1 MPSLGTFILLSLSFF
16 NIALAAPKLQKR
28 GVTTSP
34 TSVNGKTYDYIV
46 VGGGLTGITV
56 AARLAENPSVT
67 VLVIEAG
74 GDDRND
80 PRVYDIY
87 RYGEAFGSEL
97 MWNWP
102 TDQGRGMIGGKTLG
116 GGTSINGAAFT
127 RGLNAQYDAWSNLL
141 EPSEASVGWNWQGIW
156 NYMKK
161 SESFS
166 PPNSDQAAKGAQY
179 ISSYHG
185 YDGPVQVTNPNQMYG
200 GPQQGAFINTMVN
213 LTGINHYKDLNG
225 GTPNCVSITP
235 LTINWRDSDHRS
247 SSVMAY
253 LTPSESQRTNWITL
267 TRHLVTKINWS
278 NSSGLPLTATGVN
291 FAPASGGT
299 TRYTAHA
306 RREVILAAGAIQT
319 PQLLQLSGIGDSAVL
334 SPLGVPVRIDLKTV
348 GKNLQEQTMSQ
359 LGAGGNG
366 FNPGGR
372 GPSNVIAY
380 PNLYQ
385 LFGSQASTQV
395 NRIRSSLASWAAT
408 EATTSGLSASALQQ
422 IFQIQADLIIN
433 NNGIFLFISAKM
445 RGSLK
450 SLAPLAELFFNYGYP
465 VYVELTVRFRTELC
479 ITLSPQY
486 FGFGHPDVES
496 ASFQSWKRE
505 DQKPT
510 SIWTFK
516 LPRHVSLDVSLPA
529 PPMSSLSTGET
540 IPGNA
545 VPDNANRGS
554 DQDWKNWIRANFNAV
569 SHPVGTCAMMRRNL
583 GGVVNAQLKVYDTAN
598 LRIVDASVMPTQVSA
613 HLMSTLYGISEKAA
627 DLIKASWP

>member
-141 EPSEASVGWNWQGIW
+141 EPSEASVGWNWQGMW

-465 VYVELTVRFRTELC
+465 VTSGLGIQMWNLLPFSRGNVKIRTTDPFMKPTVNVNYFRTD
-479 ITLSPQY
+479 
-486 FGFGHPDVES
+486 FD
-496 ASFQSWKRE
+496 
-505 DQKPT
+505 
-510 SIWTFK
+510 
-516 LPRHVSLDVSLPA
+516 LDVQVAASRLSRRVLTS